1 MLLHM
6 VVTLFVIMQTTEM
19 NRRENEKLNLLSS
32 CLSLK
37 TYVIVDNRIEK
48 IFSHFKYSQPLL
60 LYVSGK

>member
-37 TYVIVDNRIEK
+37 IYVIVGNRIEK
-48 IFSHFKYSQPLL
+48 IFSNFKY
-60 LYVSGK
+60 G